1 MIDVEKAVMS
11 LECCMG
17 GVDGL
22 GCDRVPCP
30 YSEFWDCEGKLHA
43 DALAVIKEQKRQLTE
58 WEKATPF
65 LAVHGYLGRDT
76 FDSIPEPVVTTA
88 ATIGLPHGATMQ
100 IQSI

>member
-1 MIDVEKAVMS
+1 MG

-30 YSEFWDCEGKLHA
+30 YREFEDCEGKLHA

-58 WEKATPF
+58 WEKAAPF
-65 LAVHGYLGRDT
+65 LAVHGYFGRDAI
-76 FDSIPEPVVTTA
+76 SIPEPVVTTA
-88 ATIGLPHGATMQ
+88 ATIDLPPGAT
-100 IQSI
+100 IEIPYKAW